1 MGTNQDSTKRHCL
14 LQIQKYL
21 DKQQGEVEDDS
32 NEEIDADEEDYDEK
46 PAAASKK
53 G

>member
-1 MGTNQDSTKRHCL
+1 M
-14 LQIQKYL
+14 QIQNYL
-21 DKQQGEVEDDS
+21 DKQQGEVENDGD
-32 NEEIDADEEDYDEK
+32 EEVNADEEDYDEK